1 MNANYRMVLA
11 MFLISFAGVS
21 AAAGGERPVA
31 VNTDGLPG
39 FVAAKV
45 KAKAAEGASELRR
58 YVWITRSQH
67 NLSMRTLVA
76 ASDGR

>member
-1 MNANYRMVLA
+1 MNANYRLVLA

-21 AAAGGERPVA
+21 VAAEGPVA
-31 VNTDGLPG
+31 VNTDGLPT

-76 ASDGR
+76 ADGR